1 MELRSQVLHGEILHP
16 GRGFEAVPTSVEVR
30 WDPLTGYGARL
41 VIAPPGALFPPGR
54 PAGARQP
61 GRAAPVKLP
70 VLP

>member
-41 VIAPPGALFPPGR
+41 VSAPPGALFPRPTPRRSPSWPSRPG
-54 PAGARQP
+54 
-61 GRAAPVKLP
+61 
-70 VLP
+70 